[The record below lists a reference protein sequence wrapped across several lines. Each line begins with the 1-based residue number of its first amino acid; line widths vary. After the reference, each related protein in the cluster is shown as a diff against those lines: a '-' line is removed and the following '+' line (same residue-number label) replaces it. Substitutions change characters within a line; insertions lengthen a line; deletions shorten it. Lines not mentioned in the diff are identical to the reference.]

1 MDLDLWILPTVHLV
15 ANRKH
20 VTTSPSSTSILI
32 SGRNLGVVLLV
43 CGSLTFSRSLAQVDT
58 IQARFEPG
66 CELVNSYFGYSG
78 TGVTSY
84 AWDFGDGSTSTL
96 ATPMHAFPYG
106 AVISVSLT
114 VTDGTG
120 ETVTRSATY
129 PAEQQLEFS
138 QIEMPNVFTPNG
150 DGQNDVFTLMNE
162 RSLGPCAG
170 LSIYNRYGQRIFES
184 FGNNLRWDGRSFAG
198 EPASAG
204 VYFYVFTWGGGSLS
218 STVTLV
224 R

>member
-1 MDLDLWILPTVHLV
+1 MV
-15 ANRKH
+15 ANRQH
-20 VTTSPSSTSILI
+20 VTTSPSSTSNLM
-32 SGRNLGVVLLV
+32 SRWNLGAILLI
-43 CGSLTFSRSLAQVDT
+43 GALFTFNSSVAQIDT

-66 CELVNSYFGYSG
+66 CELVNAYFSYSG
-78 TGVTSY
+78 TGVSSY
-84 AWDFGDGSTSTL
+84 AWDFGDGGTSTL
-96 ATPMHAFPYG
+96 AAPMHAYPYG

-138 QIEMPNVFTPNG
+138 QIEMPNIFTPNG
-150 DGQNDVFTLMNE
+150 DGHNDVFTLMNE